1 MFFSGP
7 VFFKENSQK
16 QNKKTQ
22 QPKNEILQSVSRYT
36 LIYLWNHKFNF
47 TSFPIHPSQLSYK
60 VQELGS
66 KIDYS
71 RYVLNF

>member
-1 MFFSGP
+1 M
-7 VFFKENSQK
+7 
-16 QNKKTQ
+16 
-22 QPKNEILQSVSRYT
+22 SRYT